1 MAGVIDL
8 QRWRREHGVHEDD
21 DCALDDAVSR
31 LDGALS
37 ERAWERPPPWVVTEL
52 LSIQGC
58 LSLGMTEEAVWRVER
73 LTQRTERLRARA
85 AAR

>member
-8 QRWRREHGVHEDD
+8 QRWRREHGVHDD
-21 DCALDDAVSR
+21 DCELDDAVSR
-31 LDGALS
+31 LDRALS
-37 ERAWERPPPWVVTEL
+37 ERSWERPPPWVVTEL
-52 LSIQGC
+52 LAIQGC
-58 LSLGMTEEAVWRVER
+58 LSLGMTEDAVWRVER